1 MAHVRHLGNDVVDLT
16 SPRSMDP
23 TPRPRFL
30 QRVLH
35 PEEGAVVAASPDPRL
50 ALWLI
55 WAGKEAIFKSTT
67 KAQGHPP
74 VFHHPRFRV
83 SFAPHT
89 LATLSPSSP
98 TEAGG
103 PLLSGSGRY
112 ERFSFMIRARVT
124 SAHIHALAWL
134 EESGGRPEPEVV
146 WAVVREEES
155 PAWGSPA
162 DPLEPRFTP
171 GEWGCVSHRYSAL
184 TRLAA
189 REALSRSLGV
199 EERRL
204 EIRCGPGDPGRR
216 VPLVFLD
223 QEPAPVD
230 LTLSHDGPVLAWA
243 FLPYRPQ
250 GR

>member
-1 MAHVRHLGNDVVDLT
+1 MAHVRHLGNDVVDLI
-16 SPRSMDP
+16 SARSMDP
-23 TPRPRFL
+23 TLRPRFL

-35 PEEGAVVAASPDPRL
+35 PEEEALVAASPDPRL

-55 WAGKEAIFKSTT
+55 WAGKEAIFKSTS

-74 VFHHPRFRV
+74 VFHHRRFQV
-83 SFAPHT
+83 FFAPHT
-89 LATLSPSSP
+89 LARLSPSSP
-98 TEAGG
+98 PATSEY
-103 PLLSGSGRY
+103 LLSGSGRY
-112 ERFSFMIRARVT
+112 ERFGFVVHARVT
-124 SAHIHALAWL
+124 SAHIHAVAWL
-134 EESGGRPEPEVV
+134 EESGVGPEPEVV
-146 WAVVREEES
+146 WAAVRERES
-155 PAWGSPA
+155 TGRGSPA
-162 DPLEPRFTP
+162 DPLEPRFTAR
-171 GEWGCVSHRYSAL
+171 EWRCVSHRYSAL

-189 REALSRSLGV
+189 REALSRNLGV
-199 EERRL
+199 EEKRL

-223 QEPAPVD
+223 QEPVPVD